1 MVKLISKQFRRTK
14 FKIKKYK
21 KTKHKNN
28 SQRGGMNKLIGHGTH
43 GKIYQINTFTVIK
56 EFANRPQ
63 KQNCICLK
71 IKDDCQ
77 SVCDHIH
84 YEYLIQELIYN
95 SVNEQND
102 IKIKIPK
109 PQHFRLSND
118 KTMCHYEMDYI
129 QPCMNSSSVKNT
141 LIQIDMGSPN
151 KDELTQGVG
160 HFLGYA
166 RLDLTNC
173 TISRVE
179 ELAYQIG
186 LLFSYLHYV
195 LHIDGFDCELVLGYL
210 AGDSDNDS
218 NHKCDVF
225 LIDFDKVSCFEF
237 KLGFVAYRKLDES
250 TIETKTL
257 NTVKRFAWFLFSGIT
272 GMSLLPSDPVLK
284 SYFLEGYARYI
295 NLAHTE
301 QIVIDVYN
309 EVVQFIND
317 YGS

>member
-1 MVKLISKQFRRTK
+1 M
-14 FKIKKYK
+14 
-21 KTKHKNN
+21 H
-28 SQRGGMNKLIGHGTH
+28 KLIGYGTH
-43 GKIYQINTFTVIK
+43 GKIYQINSTTVIK
-56 EFANRPQ
+56 LFTNRPP
-63 KQNCICLK
+63 KQNCICLETNQK
-71 IKDDCQ
+71 YNPIYN
-77 SVCDHIH
+77 HIH

-95 SVNEQND
+95 SINKQND

-109 PQHFRLSND
+109 PQHFQLSND
-118 KTMCHYEMDYI
+118 NTMCHYEMDYI
-129 QPCMNSSSVKNT
+129 QPCMNSSIAKTN
-141 LIQIDMGSPN
+141 LIQIDMGLHD
-151 KDELTQGVG
+151 KDEVIQGVG

-173 TISRVE
+173 TITTVE

-210 AGDSDNDS
+210 ADDNDC
-218 NHKCDVF
+218 NIF

-250 TIETKTL
+250 IIETKTL

-284 SYFLEGYARYI
+284 FYFLEGYARYI
-295 NLAHTE
+295 NLAHAE

-309 EVVQFIND
+309 EVLQFIND
-317 YGS
+317 YDS